1 VQWPA
6 LGDGDTMEDARYKV
20 VATQATDPRCM
31 NLLSG
36 VAIEGED
43 PRYKRLQD
51 RAVLE
56 IEDPRCSHTSVRM
69 EDPRCQ
75 NLRIAW

>member
-1 VQWPA
+1 
-6 LGDGDTMEDARYKV
+6 
-20 VATQATDPRCM
+20 M